1 MHEDEL
7 GGPVD
12 MALRVGEAGPLER
25 RRAAVRARVAAVRF
39 IVGSAIFAVIV
50 AAGCGFAAFAA
61 ARVSDAHDAEI
72 HRTALREAVADYRGL
87 LDVHSERFLRLLER
101 SSGIETLRFEADL
114 ADDHGE
120 AQPVIGRDG
129 RIAGVL
135 TWQPATPMTDLVRHG
150 MPVMIVIAFAL
161 FGLAG
166 FALHQL
172 RRSRTQLA
180 LSEAR
185 ARTAAEQDPLTG
197 LPNRAKMAALVER
210 AVEACRGDDAVAYGL
225 MGLSRVDAVVSAYG
239 QGSADEILQ
248 ATARRL
254 RDSLPDGASCGH
266 VGPHELAVLMTGTT
280 DAAMTM
286 RAIIAAASQP
296 HWLDTVVHVDVHAG
310 LARAPA
316 DAATGDELMRRA
328 ELALR
333 DAQTKA
339 PGTLIAFAP
348 ALDAQASTSQ
358 FIRRELPRALGAGAL
373 DVHYQPI
380 VAADG
385 SGVTGVEALLR
396 WTHRERG
403 AIPPADFIPVAEQMG
418 LMDALGAF
426 VLRRA
431 LDDARRWPG
440 LHVSVNLSP
449 LQVRDRRFVD
459 VVREALA
466 QTGVTP
472 SRLMLEITEGVLID
486 NPEQMIERIA
496 ELHAVGVKIALDDFG
511 AGYSNLGY
519 LQRFNFDKLKVDRSF
534 VSALGESPN
543 ASVILQAIVTLGR
556 ALGVTVLVEGVE
568 TEEQRVLLRLAGCDE
583 MQGFLFARPSPAEA
597 IDGLIERRKAPGR
610 PFTRFAA

>member
-1 MHEDEL
+1 MRL
-7 GGPVD
+7 
-12 MALRVGEAGPLER
+12 
-25 RRAAVRARVAAVRF
+25 
-39 IVGSAIFAVIV
+39 IVGSVIFAAI
-50 AAGCGFAAFAA
+50 AAAACGVVAFAVA
-61 ARVSDAHDAEI
+61 KASDARDAEI
-72 HRTALREAVADYRGL
+72 HRSALREAVADYRGL
-87 LDVHSERFLRLLER
+87 LDVHSERFLRLVER
-101 SSGIETLRFEADL
+101 SSGIKTLRFETDISGGA
-114 ADDHGE
+114 GGT
-120 AQPVIGRDG
+120 QPVIDRHG

-135 TWQPATPMTDLVRHG
+135 TWQPATPMTDLVWRG
-150 MPVMIVIAFAL
+150 MPLVIAIAL
-161 FGLAG
+161 ALSGLAG
-166 FALHQL
+166 FALYQL
-172 RRSRTQLA
+172 RRSRRELA
-180 LSEAR
+180 LSEER
-185 ARTAAEQDPLTG
+185 ARVAAEQDPLTG
-197 LPNRAKMAALVER
+197 LPNRATMMALAER
-210 AVEACRGDDAVAYGL
+210 AVEARRGDDVVVCGL
-225 MGLSRVDAVVSAYG
+225 LGLSRLDAVASAYG

-248 ATARRL
+248 VTARRL
-254 RDSLPDGASCGH
+254 RDSLPEGARCGRA
-266 VGPHELAVLMTGTT
+266 GPHEFAVLMTGKI

-286 RAIIAAASQP
+286 RAAVAAASQP

-310 LARAPA
+310 TAASPS
-316 DAATGDELMRRA
+316 DAATAEELMRRA

-333 DAQTKA
+333 DAQAKA
-339 PGTLIAFAP
+339 PGTLIAFVP
-348 ALDAQASTSQ
+348 ALDAKASTSQ

-431 LDDARRWPG
+431 LDDARRWSD
-440 LHVSVNLSP
+440 LYVSVNLSP

-459 VVREALA
+459 VAREALA
-466 QTGVTP
+466 QTGVAP

-486 NPEQMIERIA
+486 NPEQMIERIT
-496 ELHAVGVKIALDDFG
+496 ELHAIGVGIALDDFG

-543 ASVILQAIVTLGR
+543 AGVILQAIVTLGR

-597 IDGLIERRKAPGR
+597 IDRLIEQRKSGR
-610 PFTRFAA
+610 SLARSAA

>member
-1 MHEDEL
+1 LD
-7 GGPVD
+7 GPVD
-12 MALRVGEAGPLER
+12 TAPRAGEAGPLEK
-25 RRAAVRARVAAVRF
+25 RRAAVRVRVSAVRL
-39 IVGSAIFAVIV
+39 IVGSVIFAAI
-50 AAGCGFAAFAA
+50 AAAACGFVAFAVA
-61 ARVSDAHDAEI
+61 KASDARDAEI
-72 HRTALREAVADYRGL
+72 HRSALREAVADYRGL
-87 LDVHSERFLRLLER
+87 LDVHSERFLRLVER
-101 SSGIETLRFEADL
+101 SSGIKTLRFETDIGGGA
-114 ADDHGE
+114 GE
-120 AQPVIGRDG
+120 TQPVIDRDG

-135 TWQPATPMTDLVRHG
+135 TWQPATPMTDLVWRG
-150 MPVMIVIAFAL
+150 MPLVIAIAL
-161 FGLAG
+161 ALSGLAG
-166 FALHQL
+166 FALYQL
-172 RRSRTQLA
+172 RRSRRELA
-180 LSEAR
+180 LSEER
-185 ARTAAEQDPLTG
+185 ARVAAEQDPLTG
-197 LPNRAKMAALVER
+197 LPNRATMIALAER
-210 AVEACRGDDAVAYGL
+210 AVEARRGDDAVVCGL
-225 MGLSRVDAVVSAYG
+225 LGLSRLDAVASAYG

-248 ATARRL
+248 VTARRL
-254 RDSLPDGASCGH
+254 RDFLPEGARCGRA
-266 VGPHELAVLMTGTT
+266 GPHEFAVLMTGEI

-286 RAIIAAASQP
+286 RAAVAAASQP

-310 LARAPA
+310 MAASPS
-316 DAATGDELMRRA
+316 DAATAEELMRRA

-333 DAQTKA
+333 DAQAKA

-348 ALDAQASTSQ
+348 ALDAQASTAQ

-385 SGVTGVEALLR
+385 SGVTGIEALLR

-431 LDDARRWPG
+431 LDDTRRWPD
-440 LHVSVNLSP
+440 LYVSVNLSP

-459 VVREALA
+459 VAREALA
-466 QTGVTP
+466 QTGVAP

-496 ELHAVGVKIALDDFG
+496 ELHAIGVGIALDDFG

-543 ASVILQAIVTLGR
+543 AGVILQAIVTLGR

-583 MQGFLFARPSPAEA
+583 MQGFLFARPAPAEA
-597 IDGLIERRKAPGR
+597 IDRLIERRRAGR
-610 PFTRFAA
+610 SLTRSAA

>member
-1 MHEDEL
+1 
-7 GGPVD
+7 
-12 MALRVGEAGPLER
+12 
-25 RRAAVRARVAAVRF
+25 VRL

-50 AAGCGFAAFAA
+50 ATIFGFVAFAVA
-61 ARVSDAHDAEI
+61 KASDARDAEV
-72 HRTALREAVADYRGL
+72 HRSALREAVADYRGL
-87 LDVHSERFLRLLER
+87 LDVHSERFLRLIER
-101 SSGIETLRFEADL
+101 SSGIKTLRFETDIGGGA
-114 ADDHGE
+114 GE
-120 AQPVIGRDG
+120 AQPVIDRDG
-129 RIAGVL
+129 RIAGML
-135 TWQPATPMTDLVRHG
+135 TWQPATPMTNLVRRS
-150 MPVMIVIAFAL
+150 MPLVIAIVLAL
-161 FGLAG
+161 SGLAG
-166 FALHQL
+166 FALYQL
-172 RRSRTQLA
+172 RRSRMELA
-180 LSEAR
+180 LSEERAR
-185 ARTAAEQDPLTG
+185 AAAEQDPLTG
-197 LPNRAKMAALVER
+197 LPNRATMAALVAH
-210 AVEACRGDDAVAYGL
+210 AVAARRGDDAVVYGL
-225 MGLSRVDAVVSAYG
+225 LGLSRADAVASAYG

-248 ATARRL
+248 VTARRL
-254 RDSLPDGASCGH
+254 RDSLPEGARCGR
-266 VGPHELAVLMTGTT
+266 VGPHEFAVLMSGEI
-280 DAAMTM
+280 DAAVTM
-286 RAIIAAASQP
+286 RAAITAVSQP
-296 HWLDTVVHVDVHAG
+296 HWLDTLVHVDVHAG
-310 LARAPA
+310 MAASPP
-316 DAATGDELMRRA
+316 DAGTAEELMRRA

-333 DAQTKA
+333 DAQAKA
-339 PGTLIAFAP
+339 PGTLTAFAP
-348 ALDAQASTSQ
+348 ALDAKASTSQ

-431 LDDARRWPG
+431 LDDARRWPD
-440 LHVSVNLSP
+440 LYVSVNLSP
-449 LQVRDRRFVD
+449 VQVRDRRFVD
-459 VVREALA
+459 VAREALA
-466 QTGVTP
+466 QTGVVP

-496 ELHAVGVKIALDDFG
+496 ELHAIGVGIALDDFG

-534 VSALGESPN
+534 VSALGDSPN

-597 IDGLIERRKAPGR
+597 IDRLIARRKAGR
-610 PFTRFAA
+610 SLARSAA